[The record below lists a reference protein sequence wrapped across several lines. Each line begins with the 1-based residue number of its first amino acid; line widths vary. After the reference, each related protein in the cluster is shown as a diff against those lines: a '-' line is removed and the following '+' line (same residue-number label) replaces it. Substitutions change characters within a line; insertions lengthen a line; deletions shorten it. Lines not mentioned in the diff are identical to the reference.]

1 MAKQQLYIPICVD
14 NLAQFFAFGFITPAS
29 VFPIG
34 HYIPDELSLH
44 SNVIPLHK
52 KPTAKVKIP
61 RHGVQASRI
70 DEPNAKSAIV
80 IASLDDMNLE
90 PVESSAWLYSDQ
102 ILPTYCI
109 NEIIFEDQ
117 GALEHF
123 DYLTRTVG
131 RVSEELLNRIKFK
144 KDGFDKLLQPE
155 DPSELVGVEGV
166 LETNIDERPLGL
178 EQNLLYKMSGYG
190 AALALTYV
198 MAKNGKVANDAFK
211 VLSNVGANESDS
223 ASPLAIKLTERYLFR
238 DFEEDSLKHRI
249 QNEFFDLLISCGA
262 NEKVLDKLIP
272 FFDLDLGDP
281 IATEFLQGLKTRLS
295 DILKG
300 KVEST
305 NSEQMEAFRR
315 VDRVSQFIDQVVT
328 MFSLL
333 DETEKLFT
341 QPIHTISGEGYVNIA
356 MAYGMRDKFYEVPK
370 SVRQIQGLE
379 CFVIERMYDYFLTIT
394 NQTSE
399 KVKQE
404 FPLVPTLVDI
414 LDDSQTPKLKHMLS
428 HKFELVSES
437 LIPSVS
443 VGGHSYVPEHP
454 EKLIEILPSTDS
466 EFSTKMIEQKAFED
480 VDFNAILK
488 LYEEEKAL
496 VKAHKK
502 FVNQL
507 NKL

>member
-1 MAKQQLYIPICVD
+1 MAKQQFYIPICVD

-34 HYIPDELSLH
+34 HYIPDELFLH
-44 SNVIPLHK
+44 SNVIPLHR
-52 KPTAKVKIP
+52 KPTAKAKIP
-61 RHGVQASRI
+61 AHGVQASRKE
-70 DEPNAKSAIV
+70 DPYAKSAIV
-80 IASLDDMNLE
+80 IVSLDGANLE
-90 PVESSAWLYSDQ
+90 PSESSTWLYLDR

-109 NEIIFEDQ
+109 REVIFEDQ
-117 GALEHF
+117 DAHEHF
-123 DYLTRTVG
+123 DYLTRSTG
-131 RVSEELLNRIKFK
+131 RVSDELLNRISFK
-144 KDGFDKLLQPE
+144 KGDFDKFLQLE
-155 DPSELVGVEGV
+155 ELSELVGVEDA
-166 LETNIDERPLGL
+166 LETNGALRPLGFD
-178 EQNLLYKMSGYG
+178 QNLLYKMSGYG

-223 ASPLAIKLTERYLFR
+223 ASPLAIKLTKLYLFR
-238 DFEEDSLKHRI
+238 DSEEDSSKHRI
-249 QNEFFDLLISCGA
+249 QDEFFDLLISCGA

-272 FFDLDLGDP
+272 FFDLDLGEP
-281 IATEFLQGLKTRLS
+281 KATEFLQGLKTRLS
-295 DILKG
+295 DTLKG

-305 NSEQMEAFRR
+305 NSEQMEAFRK

-379 CFVIERMYDYFLTIT
+379 CFVIERMYEYFLTVT

-399 KVKQE
+399 RIKQE
-404 FPLVPTLVDI
+404 FSLVPTLVDI
-414 LDDSQTPKLKHMLS
+414 LDDSQTPELKSVLS
-428 HKFELVSES
+428 HKFDLVSNN
-437 LIPSVS
+437 LKQIVS
-443 VGGHSYVPEHP
+443 VGEHIYVPEHP
-454 EKLIEILPSTDS
+454 EKLIEILPSNES
-466 EFSTKMIEQKAFED
+466 EFAAKMVAQRAFED
-480 VDFNAILK
+480 VDFNVILK
-488 LYEEEKAL
+488 LYEDEKAL
-496 VKAHKK
+496 AKARKK
-502 FVNQL
+502 FANQL

>member
-1 MAKQQLYIPICVD
+1 MAKQQFYIPICVD

-34 HYIPDELSLH
+34 HYIPDELSRH
-44 SNVIPLHK
+44 SNVIPLHR
-52 KPTAKVKIP
+52 KPTAKAKIP
-61 RHGVQASRI
+61 AHGVKATRKE
-70 DEPNAKSAIV
+70 DAYAKSAIV
-80 IASLDDMNLE
+80 VVTLDGVNPE
-90 PVESSAWLYSDQ
+90 PSESSTWLYLEN

-109 NEIIFEDQ
+109 SEIIFEDQ
-117 GALEHF
+117 SAHEHF
-123 DYLTRTVG
+123 DYLTRTTG
-131 RVSEELLNRIKFK
+131 RVSDELLNRVKFK
-144 KDGFDKLLQPE
+144 KGGFDKLLQPE

-166 LETNIDERPLGL
+166 LETNRDERPLEF

-223 ASPLAIKLTERYLFR
+223 ASPLAIKLTKRYLFR

-249 QNEFFDLLISCGA
+249 QDEFFDLLINCGP

-281 IATEFLQGLKTRLS
+281 KATEFLQGLKTRLS

-315 VDRVSQFIDQVVT
+315 VDRVSQFIDQVLT

-370 SVRQIQGLE
+370 SVRRIEGLE
-379 CFVIERMYDYFLTIT
+379 CFVIERMYEYFLAIT

-404 FPLVPTLVDI
+404 FSIVPTLVDI
-414 LDDSQTPKLKHMLS
+414 LDDSQTPQLKNVLS
-428 HKFELVSES
+428 HKFDLVSKN
-437 LIPSVS
+437 LKQIVS
-443 VGGHSYVPEHP
+443 VGEHIYIPEHP
-454 EKLIEILPSTDS
+454 EKLIKILPSNES
-466 EFSTKMIEQKAFED
+466 EFEAKMIVQRAFED
-480 VDFNAILK
+480 VDFNVILK

-496 VKAHKK
+496 AKTRKK
-502 FVNQL
+502 FLNQL

>member
-1 MAKQQLYIPICVD
+1 MAKQQFYIPICVD

-34 HYIPDELSLH
+34 HYIPDELSRH
-44 SNVIPLHK
+44 SNVIPLHR
-52 KPTAKVKIP
+52 KPTAKAKIP
-61 RHGVQASRI
+61 AHGVKATRKE
-70 DEPNAKSAIV
+70 DAYAKSAIV
-80 IASLDDMNLE
+80 VVTLDGVNPE
-90 PVESSAWLYSDQ
+90 PSESSTWLYLEN

-109 NEIIFEDQ
+109 SEIIFEDQ
-117 GALEHF
+117 SAHEHF
-123 DYLTRTVG
+123 DYLTRTTG
-131 RVSEELLNRIKFK
+131 RVSDELLNRVKFK
-144 KDGFDKLLQPE
+144 KGGFDKLLQPE

-166 LETNIDERPLGL
+166 LETNRDERPLRF
-178 EQNLLYKMSGYG
+178 EQNSLYKMSGYG

-223 ASPLAIKLTERYLFR
+223 ESPLAIKLTKRYLFR

-249 QNEFFDLLISCGA
+249 KNEFFDLLINCGS

-272 FFDLDLGDP
+272 FFDLDLEDP
-281 IATEFLQGLKTRLS
+281 KATEFLQGLKTRLS
-295 DILKG
+295 DTLKG

-305 NSEQMEAFRR
+305 KSEQMEAFRR
-315 VDRVSQFIDQVVT
+315 VERVSQFIDQAVT

-341 QPIHTISGEGYVNIA
+341 QPIHTISEEGYVNIA

-370 SVRQIQGLE
+370 SVRQIEGLE
-379 CFVIERMYDYFLTIT
+379 CFVIERMYEYFLAIT

-399 KVKQE
+399 KVNQE
-404 FPLVPTLVDI
+404 FSLVPTLVDI
-414 LDDSQTPKLKHMLS
+414 LDDSQTPELKSVLS
-428 HKFELVSES
+428 HKFDLVSKN
-437 LIPSVS
+437 LKQIVS
-443 VGGHSYVPEHP
+443 VGEHMYVPEHP
-454 EKLIEILPSTDS
+454 EKLIEILSSTDP
-466 EFSTKMIEQKAFED
+466 EFAAKMIAQKAFED
-480 VDFNAILK
+480 VDFNVILK

-496 VKAHKK
+496 AKARKK